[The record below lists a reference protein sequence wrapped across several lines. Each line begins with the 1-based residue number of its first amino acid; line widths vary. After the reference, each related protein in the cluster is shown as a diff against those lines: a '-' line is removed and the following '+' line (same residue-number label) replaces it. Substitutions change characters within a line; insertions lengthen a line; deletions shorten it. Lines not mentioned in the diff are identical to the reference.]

1 MDKPIFGGAPENLF
15 YRGPVLELSS
25 MLIVLVALPAIDPMY
40 ATNITVYH
48 VNEHKFGAI
57 PVNMDSKHRGEL
69 NSARNL
75 QGLVD

>member
-1 MDKPIFGGAPENLF
+1 
-15 YRGPVLELSS
+15 